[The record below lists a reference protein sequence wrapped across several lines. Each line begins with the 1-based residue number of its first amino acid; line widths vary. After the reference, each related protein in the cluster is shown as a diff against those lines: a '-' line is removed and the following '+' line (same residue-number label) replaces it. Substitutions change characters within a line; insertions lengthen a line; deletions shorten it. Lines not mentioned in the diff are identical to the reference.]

1 MSNRYIVCKIRPTI
15 PRRVYIYNHMDFIAD
30 ALINI
35 SKNAK
40 SVKGVKFTY
49 EPEILR
55 HFTARFEVVE

>member
-15 PRRVYIYNHMDFIAD
+15 PRRVYTYNHMDFIAD

-35 SKNAK
+35 SKSAK
-40 SVKGVKFTY
+40 SVKGIKFTY
-49 EPEILR
+49 ELEILR